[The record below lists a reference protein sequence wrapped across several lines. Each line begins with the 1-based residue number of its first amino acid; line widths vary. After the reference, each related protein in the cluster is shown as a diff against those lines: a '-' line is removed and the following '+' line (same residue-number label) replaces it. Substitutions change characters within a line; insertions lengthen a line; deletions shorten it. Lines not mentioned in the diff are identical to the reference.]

1 MHVKVK
7 TMATAGLLVAFSV
20 IMLVLSSVIETN
32 SLFLIAAA
40 SFCVGIAIREWGLWL
55 GCAFLVASVLL
66 NVLLAPNKLYCLTFG
81 AMGLYLWLYEWLWKY
96 LAEKANFTYRMVC
109 LWIGKF
115 VFFNLLYV
123 PILFFAPKLIF
134 TGKINGL
141 ATILF
146 LFVGQIVFVIY
157 DVAYRYFQSHVWGRF
172 RGRLIENK

>member
-1 MHVKVK
+1 MHVRVK
-7 TMATAGLLVAFSV
+7 AMATAGLLVAFSV

-40 SFCVGIAIREWGLWL
+40 SFCVGIAIREWGLWI
-55 GCAFLVASVLL
+55 GFAFLVASVFL

-96 LAEKANFTYRMVC
+96 LAEKANFTYRTVC

-123 PILFFAPKLIF
+123 PILFFMPKLIF
-134 TGKINGL
+134 TGKINSFIFLSFVFLKGIIIIIQTGL
-141 ATILF
+141 FCQEQTIIF
-146 LFVGQIVFVIY
+146 L
-157 DVAYRYFQSHVWGRF
+157 RSR
-172 RGRLIENK
+172 